1 MSGFELPV
9 KFLTD
14 VLLGLDVMTQMFFL
28 SLISE
33 ALRWETLT
41 FYD

>member
-1 MSGFELPV
+1 MLRFELRV
-9 KFLTD
+9 NFLRG
-14 VLLGLDVMTQMFFL
+14 VLLGLDVMTQMFFP

-41 FYD
+41 FYN